1 MAELITGRKT
11 PEQLA
16 AMRECGRMLA
26 TIYKEIHQRTT
37 AGMSELDVNELVA
50 RRIREFGAEA

>member
-11 PEQLA
+11 LEQLA

-37 AGMSELDVNELVA
+37 AGMSE
-50 RRIREFGAEA
+50 